1 MLSGKW
7 LKVALVGLGLAVV
20 PASFAF
26 ADSGTSSSKAIKE
39 GGEKAKKFPMPAAEF
54 QKHVEARIAKRK
66 DKLTEKMAERKV
78 PADKQKEVLA
88 EFEAGSTKVRAAA
101 AQAGKDGTVTLDEAK
116 DVHKVAKEQ
125 RKEIRSKLGKKGKKG
140 KGAGGA

>member
-26 ADSGTSSSKAIKE
+26 ADSGPSSSEAIKK
-39 GGEKAKKFPMPAAEF
+39 GGDKAKKFPMPAAEF
-54 QKHVEARIAKRK
+54 QKHVETRIAKRK
-66 DKLTEKMAERKV
+66 EKLTEKMTERKV
-78 PADKQKEVLA
+78 PAEKQKAVLA
-88 EFEAGSTKVRAAA
+88 EFEAGAAKVRAAA
-101 AQAGKDGTVTLDEAK
+101 TEAGKDGTVTLAEATE
-116 DVHKVAKEQ
+116 VHKIAKEQ
-125 RKEIRSKLGKKGKKG
+125 RKEVRSKLGKKGKKG